1 MQLPLPPLQQ
11 HSLTAAGQKGV
22 LQCMVLVAA
31 AVAVTE
37 ASLRMAFHAH
47 RGAQAVLKHHTWSW
61 DVHEDHAAGVF
72 PSYAACSQE

>member
-1 MQLPLPPLQQ
+1 MQLPLPPQLQ

-31 AVAVTE
+31 VVAVTE

-47 RGAQAVLKHHTWSW
+47 RGAQAALKHHTWSW
-61 DVHEDHAAGVF
+61 DVHEDHAAGGF
-72 PSYAACSQE
+72 PSYAAYSQE